1 MIWDIDIT
9 EAARDD
15 LRDILAYIAGE
26 LRAPDDARRIVRNIL
41 AGIQTLDEMPERFRP
56 YPREPIASRGVRVM
70 NVGNFCVYYLPKDGM
85 VSIVR
90 ILYCRRDADAILNNQ
105 P

>member
-9 EAARDD
+9 EAAQDD
-15 LRDILAYIAGE
+15 LRDIFAYIAGE

-56 YPREPIASRGVRVM
+56 YPRKPIASRGVRVCGEAHLM
-70 NVGNFCVYYLPKDGM
+70 IGTSPSQNWL
-85 VSIVR
+85 
-90 ILYCRRDADAILNNQ
+90 L
-105 P
+105 